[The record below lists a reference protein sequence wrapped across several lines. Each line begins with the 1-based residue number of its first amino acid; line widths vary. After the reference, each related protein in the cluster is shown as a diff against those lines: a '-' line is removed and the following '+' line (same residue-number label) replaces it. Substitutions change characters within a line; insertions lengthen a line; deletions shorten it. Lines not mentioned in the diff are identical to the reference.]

1 MIRQSKGRRLA
12 VQALALTSGMALAA
26 TALTSP
32 ASASSANNNTSK
44 KLRAAVSAAEMSEH
58 LTALQAIANANGGN
72 RFSGLPGYDRSVDYA
87 VGIFEAA
94 GYQTTVQ
101 PFNYLASAVLG
112 PGTLAKTAPGPT
124 VTYVQNVDWGYLS
137 QSDPGDVTAAVT
149 PVDIQLGL
157 GNTNTSGCD
166 AADWVGFPAGNIALL
181 QRGFCTF
188 EIKIENAA
196 AAGAVGA
203 VFFNAGDTA
212 GADRQ
217 GIPAVTFGAG
227 NTSGIPGVGATYARG
242 VEWVNTPGLRMRI
255 AVDVV
260 RTLKTT
266 YNVLAET
273 PGGDPENVVMAG
285 AHLDSV
291 AAGPGIND
299 NGSGSAAILEVA
311 QQMNKV
317 KPTNKLRFALWGAE
331 ESNLVGSTYYM
342 DTLPAAERAKIA
354 LYLNFDMI
362 GSPNYVR
369 FVYDGDNSK
378 FPVGPNAAVGP
389 PGSGAIEDLF
399 HDYFA
404 SESLASAETAFSGRS
419 DYGRFIFYGIPA
431 GGLFTGAEGVK
442 TPAEAAVFGGTAGVP
457 YDVCYHQ
464 ACDTF
469 ANVNQQGLEEMG
481 DAVAHAVI
489 TYAFD
494 TRSVNGEGKGHPVS
508 PPGQHVDGIPAG
520 AASATSG
527 GLHDDHAVR

>member
-1 MIRQSKGRRLA
+1 MIRESKSRRRA
-12 VQALALTSGMALAA
+12 VQVLALASGMALAT

-32 ASASSANNNTSK
+32 ASASNGNNNTSK
-44 KLRAAVSAAEMSEH
+44 KLRAAVSAAGMSEH
-58 LTALQAIANANGGN
+58 LEALQAIANANGGN
-72 RFSGLPGYDRSVDYA
+72 RFSGLPGHDKSVEYA
-87 VGIFEAA
+87 VGVFEDA
-94 GYQTTVQ
+94 GYETTVQ
-101 PFNYLASAVLG
+101 PFQYLASAELG
-112 PGTLAKTAPGPT
+112 PGVLEKTAPT
-124 VTYVQNVDWGYLS
+124 TATYVQNVDWGYLQ
-137 QSDPGDVTAAVT
+137 QSDPGEVTAPVT
-149 PVDIQLGL
+149 VVDIQLGI
-157 GNTNTSGCD
+157 GNTNTSGCE
-166 AADWVGFPAGNIALL
+166 AADWAGFPAGNIALV
-181 QRGFCTF
+181 QRGTCTF

-196 AAGAVGA
+196 AAGASAV
-203 VFFNAGDTA
+203 VFFNAGDAATS
-212 GADRQ
+212 DRT
-217 GIPAVTFGAG
+217 GIPAVTLGAG

-242 VEWVNTPGLRMRI
+242 VEWANTPGLRMH
-255 AVDVV
+255 VDVNTV
-260 RTLKTT
+260 RELKTT

-291 AAGPGIND
+291 GAGPGIND
-299 NGSGSAAILEVA
+299 NGSGSAAILEIA
-311 QQMNKV
+311 EQMTKV

-331 ESNLVGSTYYM
+331 ESGLVGSNYYV
-342 DTLPAAERAKIA
+342 DNLSAAERAKIA

-378 FPVGPNAAVGP
+378 FPVGPNAAAGP

-419 DYGRFIFYGIPA
+419 DYGRFILYGIPA

-442 TPAEAAVFGGTAGVP
+442 TPAEAAVFGGQAGVA

-508 PPGQHVDGIPAG
+508 PPGQHVDGIPVG

>member
-1 MIRQSKGRRLA
+1 MIRQSKGRRWA
-12 VQALALTSGMALAA
+12 VPALALTSGMALAA

-149 PVDIQLGL
+149 PVDIQLGI

-227 NTSGIPGVGATYARG
+227 TSPASQA
-242 VEWVNTPGLRMRI
+242 
-255 AVDVV
+255 
-260 RTLKTT
+260 
-266 YNVLAET
+266 
-273 PGGDPENVVMAG
+273 
-285 AHLDSV
+285 
-291 AAGPGIND
+291 
-299 NGSGSAAILEVA
+299 SG
-311 QQMNKV
+311 Q
-317 KPTNKLRFALWGAE
+317 PT
-331 ESNLVGSTYYM
+331 
-342 DTLPAAERAKIA
+342 PAA
-354 LYLNFDMI
+354 
-362 GSPNYVR
+362 S
-369 FVYDGDNSK
+369 
-378 FPVGPNAAVGP
+378 
-389 PGSGAIEDLF
+389 SG
-399 HDYFA
+399 
-404 SESLASAETAFSGRS
+404 
-419 DYGRFIFYGIPA
+419 
-431 GGLFTGAEGVK
+431 
-442 TPAEAAVFGGTAGVP
+442 
-457 YDVCYHQ
+457 
-464 ACDTF
+464 
-469 ANVNQQGLEEMG
+469 
-481 DAVAHAVI
+481 
-489 TYAFD
+489 
-494 TRSVNGEGKGHPVS
+494 
-508 PPGQHVDGIPAG
+508 
-520 AASATSG
+520 
-527 GLHDDHAVR
+527 